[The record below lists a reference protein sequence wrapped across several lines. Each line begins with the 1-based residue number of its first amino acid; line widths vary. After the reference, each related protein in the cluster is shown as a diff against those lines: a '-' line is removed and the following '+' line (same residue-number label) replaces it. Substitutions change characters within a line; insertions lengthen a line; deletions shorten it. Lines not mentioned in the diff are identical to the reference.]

1 VANDDKLQE
10 MSLEY
15 EHSTDKLSIRDSA
28 CATDKTVYR
37 TIVVAF
43 ITLLIFFIASQV
55 VTDDASKQNSVTGQK
70 VVQATQAVAAVST
83 AIGLRNSFQNTYTKY
98 TGVL

>member
-1 VANDDKLQE
+1 MANDDKLQE

-55 VTDDASKQNSVTGQK
+55 VT
-70 VVQATQAVAAVST
+70 TQAVGAVST

>member
-55 VTDDASKQNSVTGQK
+55 VT
-70 VVQATQAVAAVST
+70 TQAVGAVST